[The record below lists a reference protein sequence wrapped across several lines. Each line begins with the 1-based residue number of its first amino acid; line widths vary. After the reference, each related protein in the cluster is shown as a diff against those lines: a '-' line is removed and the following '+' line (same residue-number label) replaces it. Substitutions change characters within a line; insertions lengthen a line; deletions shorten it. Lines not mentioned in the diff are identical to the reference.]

1 MQENNNVNIVEL
13 CLILLNL
20 LFFCDKLTFI

>member
-1 MQENNNVNIVEL
+1 MQENKNMNLVEL